1 MNAILI
7 EHVKVSE
14 LPESWR
20 AMLAAAMDAQ
30 VTVRIEEES
39 PATEDASSAFGMW
52 RGRDE
57 LADIAVYA
65 RRLRAPRFERGE
77 YRV

>member
-7 EHVKVSE
+7 EHVKVCD

-20 AMLAAAMDAQ
+20 AKLAASGDAQ

-39 PATEDASSAFGMW
+39 SATEDPGTAFGMW
-52 RGRDE
+52 CDRDD
-57 LADIAVYA
+57 LSDVADYI
-65 RRLRAPRFERGE
+65 RRLRAPRFTRG
-77 YRV
+77 

>member
-7 EHVKVSE
+7 EHVRVSE

-20 AMLAAAMDAQ
+20 ARLATARDAQ

-39 PATEDASSAFGMW
+39 TAVDDTISAFGMW
-52 RGRDE
+52 SDRSD
-57 LADIAVYA
+57 LADVAGYV
-65 RRLRAPRFERGE
+65 RRLRAPRFERE
-77 YRV
+77 

>member
-20 AMLAAAMDAQ
+20 ARLAAAKDAQ
-30 VTVRIEEES
+30 VTVRIEEE
-39 PATEDASSAFGMW
+39 PAASDDTTSAFGMW
-52 RGRDE
+52 RNRDD
-57 LADIAVYA
+57 LADVADYA
-65 RRLRAPRFERGE
+65 HQLRAPRFARE
-77 YRV
+77 